1 MNKSERLAR
10 AHLCPHP
17 PFRAADREV
26 LEFFGVGNPPVFPE
40 GLADSCVL
48 LVFLFLSSLNVEKI
62 STPFLRNHPAMLTP
76 GSFATA
82 ARIDSI
88 SCAE

>member
-1 MNKSERLAR
+1 MPTTPLVSEEVRR
-10 AHLCPHP
+10 KGP
-17 PFRAADREV
+17 RAADREV
-26 LEFFGVGNPPVFPE
+26 LEFFLCGESTCSPVGLP
-40 GLADSCVL
+40 DSCVL
-48 LVFLFLSSLNVEKI
+48 LVFLFLSSLNVKEI